1 MHPPAFCSTCIPC
14 VMREAPPPRPPPVL
28 VRRKGSYSSTWY
40 SATRSDSVVPAVLR
54 PGTYVTTGWQ
64 APSIHPGPCSRALHW
79 WPDMRWEE
87 ALTAIRWMS
96 LRG

>member
-1 MHPPAFCSTCIPC
+1 MGTGAEKSRTGILLQRCPA
-14 VMREAPPPRPPPVL
+14 APAAAGT
-28 VRRKGSYSSTWY
+28 RRTEGFLLKY